1 MSDKHDYP
9 RTAIV
14 LASMGIC
21 VEGQWTLF
29 MDWEWVEKSLR
40 QLSQEE
46 FEGFSSTKEAERM
59 DAIDSL
65 GKMYADL
72 NVFFDSIDVGD
83 LRVLFEG
90 DRSVREIARSL
101 AKDDA

>member
-1 MSDKHDYP
+1 MSYEHDCP

-14 LASMGIC
+14 LANRGVC
-21 VEGQWTLF
+21 KEGRWTLF
-29 MDWEWVEKSLR
+29 MDWEWIERTLR
-40 QLSQEE
+40 QLSPAE
-46 FEGFSSTKEAERM
+46 FQGFSSTEEAERM
-59 DAIDSL
+59 DAIEDL

-72 NVFFDSIDVGD
+72 NVFFDSIGDGD

-90 DRSVREIARSL
+90 DRSIREIARPL